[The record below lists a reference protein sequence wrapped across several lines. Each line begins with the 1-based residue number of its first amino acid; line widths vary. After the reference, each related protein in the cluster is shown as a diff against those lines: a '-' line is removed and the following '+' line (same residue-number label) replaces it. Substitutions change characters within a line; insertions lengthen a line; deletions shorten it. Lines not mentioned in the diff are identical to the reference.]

1 MQSLLL
7 QKSAVSG
14 FCFLCLYWLW
24 FHEKTLSIYVNDLGL
39 LWNVCNGTW
48 VIFFGSFRYMIVTK
62 LPDPLALCLQKS
74 LMVLEIKCPVWKH
87 LLFSI
92 QSLLSKR
99 FPPTIS
105 SCLFSDTRTLACSLY
120 WVVSEVTYVVGN
132 FFRYSV
138 CSSAVIFLS
147 GWLFFLVYC
156 VFFRCTGNRNTQCCQ
171 RKVLCMHLF
180 SWSHFGLEKQSKC
193 TSLYNVTNEGM
204 ELHL

>member
-1 MQSLLL
+1 MQFCKSWCYQAKSGFVFKILCKLRYNPELSVGRHPFHSICLHPFPRLLGVCFRAEILFDTDLQSLLL

-14 FCFLCLYWLW
+14 FCFLCLYWLC
-24 FHEKTLSIYVNDLGL
+24 FQEKTLSIYVNDLGL

-138 CSSAVIFLS
+138 CSSALI
-147 GWLFFLVYC
+147 
-156 VFFRCTGNRNTQCCQ
+156 
-171 RKVLCMHLF
+171 
-180 SWSHFGLEKQSKC
+180 
-193 TSLYNVTNEGM
+193 
-204 ELHL
+204 